1 MIKSNKNVRKNAN
14 KSKKM
19 TKKSIIVNWPVIYKK
34 NYNNDTIDKSK
45 NMGEL
50 REPGVRTWR
59 RKITRERMTWSI

>member
-19 TKKSIIVNWPVIYKK
+19 TKKRYYCELTRHIQK

-50 REPGVRTWR
+50 REPGVRT
-59 RKITRERMTWSI
+59 